1 MEIKIIKALPEKMKA
16 KPTDESKLGFG
27 KIFTDHMFTM
37 QYNEGQGWHD
47 AIIEPYHPLQ
57 LDPTAMCLHYGQEIF
72 EGLKAYRGEKNE
84 IYLFRPTENIKRMN
98 VSAEKLCMAHIDEEV
113 FFEAL
118 KKLVLLEKDWIPRGI
133 GTSLYIRPTL
143 IATEAALGVHPANEY
158 LFFIVVGPVGAYYA
172 SGFAPTKIYVSE
184 EYVRAAPGGTGNI
197 KSAGNYAM
205 SLYASR
211 IASNMGYT
219 QVLWLDAR
227 ENKYVEEV
235 GTSNIFFFIGDEL
248 ITPPLAG
255 TILPGVTRNSVIQ
268 LASHLGVKVN
278 EKRLSMDE
286 VIDALNKGTLKEV
299 FASGTAAVISPVVQ
313 IYFRKKEYLINGGKT
328 GALSEKLFNEILQI
342 QYGIKEDPFGWR
354 VRLLKDSLRK
364 PRLFQV
370 ITSWIRALEF
380 AFHSIVERTVYN
392 HVHKLVKSAV
402 ARLLDQIA

>member
-1 MEIKIIKALPEKMKA
+1 MEIKIKKAPLKNRKN
-16 KPTDESKLGFG
+16 KPVDESKLGFG

-37 QYNEGQGWHD
+37 KYKEGKGWHD
-47 AIIEPYHPLQ
+47 AVIEPYHLLK

-72 EGLKAYRGEKNE
+72 EGLKAYRSQDGS

-98 VSAEKLCMAHIDEEV
+98 VSAERLCMARIDEDLFMEGM
-113 FFEAL
+113 
-118 KKLVLLEKDWIPRGI
+118 KKLVLLEKDWIPKGV

-184 EYVRAAPGGTGNI
+184 EYVRAAPGGTGYI

-235 GTSNIFFFIGDEL
+235 GTSNIFFVIGDEL
-248 ITPPLAG
+248 ITPPLHG

-268 LASHLGVKVN
+268 LATHLGVKVK
-278 EKRLSMDE
+278 ERPLAMDE
-286 VIDALNKGTLKEV
+286 VVEAIEKGTLKES
-299 FASGTAAVISPVVQ
+299 FASGTAAVISPVGQ
-313 IYFRKKEYLINGGKT
+313 IYFHNKEYLINGGKT
-328 GALSEKLFNEILQI
+328 GALAEKLFNEILKI
-342 QYGIKEDPFGWR
+342 QYGLAEDPFGWR
-354 VRLLKDSLRK
+354 VKISDGK
-364 PRLFQV
+364 
-370 ITSWIRALEF
+370 
-380 AFHSIVERTVYN
+380 
-392 HVHKLVKSAV
+392 KS
-402 ARLLDQIA
+402 